1 MAIDFGLKKYSIP
14 EVCRL
19 SLFTFI
25 LIILLTILVLISE
38 NYDRHNDDSLAFF
51 IYALFT
57 I

>member
-14 EVCRL
+14 EVYIL
-19 SLFTFI
+19 SLFNFI

-38 NYDRHNDDSLAFF
+38 NYGRHNDDSLAFF